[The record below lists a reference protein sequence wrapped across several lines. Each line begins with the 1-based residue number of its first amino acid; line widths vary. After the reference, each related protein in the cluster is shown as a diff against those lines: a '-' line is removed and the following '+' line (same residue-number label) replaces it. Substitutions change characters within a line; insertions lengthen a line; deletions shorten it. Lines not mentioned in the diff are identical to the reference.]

1 MSKVKQ
7 WFEEAKRELKLFR
20 VSDVEFVIYKGFKIT
35 SSKSITSK
43 FLIED
48 VRYSSFYSKPSS
60 IDLDFFK
67 EFGFIKGADIIGF
80 ERDSLRIGYYTKK
93 IERLYTKRRKA
104 KKEMHLN
111 KKLNEKRV
119 RNINKHIDNYIDL
132 LFFYQTKINQFNN
145 KYK

>member
-1 MSKVKQ
+1 MSIIKN
-7 WFEEAKRELKLFR
+7 WLEEAKKELKLFKTPN
-20 VSDVEFVIYKGFKIT
+20 VEFVIYKGFKIT
-35 SSKSITSK
+35 SNKSLSSG

-48 VRYSSFYSKPSS
+48 VRYNNFYSKPSD

-67 EFGFIKGADIIGF
+67 EFGFIKGADMIGF
-80 ERDSLRIGYYTKK
+80 KRDSLRIGYYTKK